1 MNDLIWRKN
10 TSNTFKPSIPNRA
23 LRLAN
28 IWQRIFFINSIPVN
42 VDYIR
47 SGFIKCHCNNTIFI
61 STFWSNTTNIFFST
75 FPFQIFCK
83 TLSTNR
89 PKKTKQKKIS
99 KFFFKKQFIKKSHQS
114 HPEVPKSAPIQYL
127 STFPNLGRVFFNF
140 LIEDDKPWW
149 ISSLVYC
156 KRKPPSESHFSTAWS
171 NFSG

>member
-10 TSNTFKPSIPNRA
+10 TSNTFKPCISNRA

-47 SGFIKCHCNNTIFI
+47 SGFIKCHRNDTIFI

-89 PKKTKQKKIS
+89 PKKTKEAL
-99 KFFFKKQFIKKSHQS
+99 KFFSKNLFIKNLTN
-114 HPEVPKSAPIQYL
+114 PIQK
-127 STFPNLGRVFFNF
+127 FRNLLQSN
-140 LIEDDKPWW
+140 ICP
-149 ISSLVYC
+149 
-156 KRKPPSESHFSTAWS
+156 HFQI
-171 NFSG
+171 